1 MQNRAWIKLLQRIPP
16 DRHDSLVLMTT
27 TGVEISI
34 QTIFRQEEDYLVL
47 RGRMAGTTDSGR
59 IFFIPYDQVTYL
71 GIVKELK
78 ETEVH
83 ALLGGTPALAP
94 SVQRILNTP
103 SPVHGEAEVP
113 VGQVAAPSEPPAVPV
128 IPETVETTGA
138 PAKPAERLA
147 IPRRSGIIAR
157 LRARTN
163 NGDTSSQSTSH

>member
-16 DRHDSLVLMTT
+16 DRQDGLVLMTN

-34 QTIFRQEEDYLVL
+34 QMIFRQEEDYLVL

-59 IFFIPYDQVTYL
+59 VFFIPYDQITYL

-78 ETEVH
+78 EVEVH
-83 ALLGGTPALAP
+83 ALLGGAPALAP

-103 SPVHGEAEVP
+103 SPVHAEAEAAP
-113 VGQVAAPSEPPAVPV
+113 EPDAAPPEPVAAPVA
-128 IPETVETTGA
+128 PEAADASAA

-163 NGDTSSQSTSH
+163 NGDASSQSTH

>member
-16 DRHDSLVLMTT
+16 DRHDGLVLMAT

-34 QTIFRQEEDYLVL
+34 QTILRQEEDYLVL

-59 IFFIPYDQVTYL
+59 VFFIPYDQITYL
-71 GIVKELK
+71 GIVRELK
-78 ETEVH
+78 EAEVN
-83 ALLGGTPALAP
+83 AMLGGAPALAP

-103 SPVHGEAEVP
+103 SPVQTDAEAALEALAASP
-113 VGQVAAPSEPPAVPV
+113 EAVAAAA
-128 IPETVETTGA
+128 PESDEASAA

-163 NGDTSSQSTSH
+163 NGDTSSQGTPR